1 MSQRSN
7 STKKKK
13 VGNPPAS
20 SSNESKED
28 MIDKVLKFRG
38 EVNAFTEQ
46 VIEMSESMEY
56 PNHFTG
62 HILSLIASLVLQA
75 DDRDDYVK
83 TAIWGASFARIFTR
97 YHPHNIKRD
106 GTIRRK
112 RRKQNYDPAIR
123 RHLKA
128 LAEYD
133 INIPDVDWA
142 LIT

>member
-1 MSQRSN
+1 MSQTSN
-7 STKKKK
+7 STKRKK
-13 VGNPPAS
+13 VGKPPAS
-20 SSNESKED
+20 SSSESKED
-28 MIDKVLKFRG
+28 RIDRVLKFRS

-62 HILSLIASLVLQA
+62 HILCLIASLVLQA
-75 DDRDDYVK
+75 DDENDYVK
-83 TAIWGASFARIFTR
+83 AAIWGASFARISTR
-97 YHPHNIKRD
+97 YYPHNIKRD

-112 RRKQNYDPAIR
+112 RRKLNYDPEIR